1 MIRLFTIYIGLHM
14 WPRLSG
20 EFKMFDERIYF
31 QMIKESGKKIIRF
44 NWHKIIVFGKIV
56 EDTYSLSLINKI

>member
-20 EFKMFDERIYF
+20 EFEMFDERIYF
-31 QMIKESGKKIIRF
+31 QMIKESGKKSFVSI
-44 NWHKIIVFGKIV
+44 
-56 EDTYSLSLINKI
+56 DTELLYSVKL